1 MPTHATPEA
10 LLAALAT
17 VVHGQQASLRLL
29 VAALVAGEHVLLED
43 VPGTGKTTLAKAL
56 AHALSLEFR
65 RVQFTPD
72 LLPSDLLG
80 VSIHDARTQDFRL
93 HRGPIFTQVLL
104 ADEINRASPRT
115 QSALLE
121 AMAER
126 QVSLDGERHRLD
138 PAFFVIATQNPV
150 EMHGTYPLPEAQTD
164 RFGLCLELGYL
175 NEDEEV
181 ALVTSGGTAH
191 ALEALTPLAHAADLL
206 AWRAQAERVTLAP
219 ALARYLVQV
228 VSATRSHPELA
239 LGAST
244 RASLTWARI
253 ARASALVEGHDFV
266 RPEDLQ
272 SLAVPVLAHRVVVMG
287 GTGLGES
294 ARGRASA
301 IVRTIVDDLPV
312 PR

>member
-1 MPTHATPEA
+1 MPRRATPED
-10 LLAALAT
+10 LLLALAT
-17 VVHGQQASLRLL
+17 VVHGQPQTLRLL

-43 VPGTGKTTLAKAL
+43 VPGTGKTTLARAL
-56 AHALSLEFR
+56 AQALSLTFR

-72 LLPSDLLG
+72 LLPGDLLG
-80 VSIHDARTQDFRL
+80 VSIHDPRTQEFRL
-93 HRGPIFTQVLL
+93 HRGPVFTQVLL

-175 NEDEEV
+175 ALEEEV
-181 ALVTSGGTAH
+181 ALVAAGGTLH
-191 ALEALTPLAHAADLL
+191 ALEALTPLAHAEDLL
-206 AWRAQAERVTLAP
+206 AWRAAAERLTLAP

-228 VSATRSHPELA
+228 VAATRVHPELA

-244 RASLTWARI
+244 RASLTWARL
-253 ARASALVEGHDFV
+253 ARALAFVEGQDFV
-266 RPEDLQ
+266 RPELLQ
-272 SLAVPVLAHRVVVMG
+272 TLAVPVLAHRVVVAAG
-287 GTGLGES
+287 VGTGEGL
-294 ARGRASA
+294 RTQASA
-301 IVRTIVDDLPV
+301 LVRAILDGVPV